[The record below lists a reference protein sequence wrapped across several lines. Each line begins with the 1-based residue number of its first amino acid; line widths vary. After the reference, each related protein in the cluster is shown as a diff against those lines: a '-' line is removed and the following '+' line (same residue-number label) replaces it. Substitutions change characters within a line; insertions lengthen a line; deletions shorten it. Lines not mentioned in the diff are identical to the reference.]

1 MTVTRLTTVAS
12 VVRNWDFFRKGL
24 NHVQQFLKYNVT
36 LDTYR
41 QIICFLVKQP
51 SAYVAIV
58 LDDSDE
64 PVGFGIAHD
73 CTPLFSPNIEYEV
86 SILYHHPGQAV
97 ATAVLQ
103 AHFEQFCRIQGA
115 KTYFVTTRR
124 DSGSVIRCFQAPRYG
139 LQRAYTV
146 FRKDLN

>member
-1 MTVTRLTTVAS
+1 MTVIRLNSVAG

-24 NHVQQFLKYNVT
+24 VHVQQFLKYNVT

-41 QIICFLVKQP
+41 RIICFLVKQP
-51 SAYVAIV
+51 NAYVAIV
-58 LDDSDE
+58 MDDNGD
-64 PVGFGIAHD
+64 PVGFGVAHE
-73 CTPLFSPNIEYEV
+73 CTPLFSDIVEYEV
-86 SILYHHPGQAV
+86 SILYHQPGQAV

-103 AHFEQFCRIQGA
+103 AEFEQFLRTRNA

-139 LQRAYTV
+139 LKRAYTV
-146 FRKDLN
+146 FRKDL

>member
-1 MTVTRLTTVAS
+1 MTVLRLNSVAG

-24 NHVQQFLKYNVT
+24 VHVQQFLKYNVT

-41 QIICFLVKQP
+41 KIICFLVKQP
-51 SAYVAIV
+51 NAYVALV
-58 LDDSDE
+58 MDDSAE
-64 PVGFGIAHD
+64 PLGFVVAHEA
-73 CTPLFSPNIEYEV
+73 TPLFSDTVEYEV
-86 SILYHHPGQAV
+86 SILYHQPGQGV

-103 AHFEQFCRIQGA
+103 ADFEQFCRERNA
-115 KTYFVTTRR
+115 KSYFVTTRR

-139 LQRAYTV
+139 LRRAYTV